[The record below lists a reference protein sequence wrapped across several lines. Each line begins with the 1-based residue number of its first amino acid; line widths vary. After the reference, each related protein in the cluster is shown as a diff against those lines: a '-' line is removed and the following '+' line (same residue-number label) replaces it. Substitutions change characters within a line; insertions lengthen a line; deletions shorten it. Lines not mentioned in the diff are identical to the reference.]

1 VIPELQV
8 PISIRILEMTNIA
21 MFWLAACNIAAKIV
35 RAAATAIAFLRP
47 IASATY
53 PKKNPATQPPSHTD
67 DVLRARVVV
76 VRLK

>member
-1 VIPELQV
+1 
-8 PISIRILEMTNIA
+8 MTNIA

-47 IASATY
+47 IALAFSDISKEESSDAT
-53 PKKNPATQPPSHTD
+53 PSHTD
-67 DVLRARVVV
+67 DVLRASVVV